1 MLRNQ
6 MWPLVKN
13 QMLIMTEVP
22 NQTMMMTNM
31 SQGLKT
37 KSKNKL
43 KEKRQL
49 TIINLENLIQLS
61 MRTMYQG
68 IGIHQKREIQMIM
81 ILDLLKVVGA
91 DLIIKEKAD
100 QVGNI
105 QEEVA
110 KVG

>member
-68 IGIHQKREIQMIM
+68 IGIHQKREIRMRM

>member
-1 MLRNQ
+1 
-6 MWPLVKN
+6 
-13 QMLIMTEVP
+13 MLIMTEVP

-61 MRTMYQG
+61 MQTTYQG
-68 IGIHQKREIQMIM
+68 IGIHQKREIRMRM

-91 DLIIKEKAD
+91 DLIIKEKED

-105 QEEVA
+105 KEEVA

>member
-1 MLRNQ
+1 
-6 MWPLVKN
+6 
-13 QMLIMTEVP
+13 
-22 NQTMMMTNM
+22 MMMTNM

-91 DLIIKEKAD
+91 DLIIKEKED

-105 QEEVA
+105 KEEVA

>member
-91 DLIIKEKAD
+91 DLIIKEKED

-105 QEEVA
+105 KEEVA